1 MSKQRALYWIGVNV
15 LIGVGFIVG
24 QVAAVTVAAMVGTS
38 MELLR
43 AEQDMA

>member
-1 MSKQRALYWIGVNV
+1 MSKKRALYWISVNV
-15 LIGVGFIVG
+15 LIGLGFVVG

-43 AEQDMA
+43 AEQNMS

>member
-1 MSKQRALYWIGVNV
+1 MSQERALYWISVNV
-15 LIGVGFIVG
+15 LIGLGLVVG

-43 AEQDMA
+43 AEQNMT